1 MRRHIIAGMILIAV
15 CCGMAAFGA
24 EKANPPMRSKTITYV
39 PEQKSTWLSRNA
51 FAQVRGTFV
60 GGTRTRVKL
69 KLKRGYEDDVVEL
82 PLFYFGAGPVF
93 QYISYMAKIPEK
105 ITEHYDIEPGRRLL
119 VHVDASKLPLGEL
132 KEWKN
137 SGELKG
143 GFSPM
148 NVPPKV
154 EDFKGRRGV
163 RFDPNWGKIGKPDHN
178 TLAANFTVNDYL
190 GYGAPF
196 TFSAWVY
203 SESAPS
209 EVDPET
215 GKAKPAMG
223 IESHT
228 SMFTWGAVKGGQQTC
243 LRLAQS
249 DVAGMSWTP
258 DGGAGGGKDWK
269 LVTYTYT
276 GGDDGVFTTYVNG
289 SFFSEQKYDAKIK
302 RLPVTDITATSAT
315 LNGELFKRDGQDGC
329 VLAMYGQ
336 HDWYNWYQTRHLY
349 WDFTD
354 SLETVKPGTFS
365 HKLEGLFP
373 GKTYYFRYGTVPG
386 KKFPRSYGTMNSH
399 RFTYGPGMFVTASE
413 DGKTP
418 GRIIPNDTRNFF
430 FIGGDR
436 GARWFMN
443 SPGPSFIFDGL
454 ISEIKLYDYAMDF
467 FEVRASLGMMNAYSP
482 SPADGASSDERNVTL
497 SWKPALKETVSY
509 RVFFGID
516 KQAVAD
522 GTAKSYLAKAP
533 TLDVEDFPFGVPQ
546 YWRVAQLDA
555 SGKVLAGGDTWRF
568 ESLYGVSQTPL
579 PADGATVNCNHAL
592 VWDPKAEIKTPFL
605 TRIYLEDSE
614 EKLTKAV
621 AEEKPYREEM
631 GRYKSWKTFPTM
643 EVMKPGNTMYW
654 KVDLVIFE
662 AEPKDGAKKN
672 KYDKTGRVVN
682 RVIRGPVWSFHVED
696 YFTPEVDTVYGKPP
710 YDHDYRGPLG
720 SGIRQCEERVGYRSR
735 AVSVAPLKVL
745 RDDMAQGI
753 SRVLYKQRKV
763 SDATIDSRGSKV
775 GHWLDVT
782 DPNRGIDS
790 MAYGGLKQ
798 GPGRSDPNWYAN
810 YMTFH
815 EFGHHM
821 QGIARVVPGFGK
833 LELNVYR
840 NHINDNLGIGG
851 YGGANLGE
859 DMAMGFHSM
868 SESNARYG
876 LYENNR
882 PLYDLLRIVVAGD
895 RYIDLAARSGAAV
908 DGDGALTRWNNAGGL
923 IFYDDSPGVHTYEYV
938 PGTRGAFTPVGGPI
952 QSVQSGSV
960 PAFRFN
966 GDGALL
972 WNERTQRAL
981 QDNRDFSAQFWVK
994 ANPGTAKDAVI
1005 AALTG
1010 SDGKS
1015 FQFRWG
1021 DFPGAKEG
1029 EWQFLSFTYE
1039 GGGTTGEDAGR
1050 LRIFVGETEVSA
1062 TNRKF
1067 DLPHDAIVSI
1077 GGWIKDA
1084 EAPAVADGFRGDV
1097 SHLRIYSYDIS
1108 EDQVEEYFREEAPL
1122 YARAMDEIAGKLYV
1136 DIDCRRYVDVPQH
1149 RHEPFYPEN
1158 QRKPWLRSWPNLGSL
1173 GGRMHND
1180 IDTRWGYSGSTP
1192 MLNTVDG
1199 AMVPVFAGK
1208 DRMVSGFKPTQD
1220 MVKTPPR
1227 TLEVW
1232 IKRDQNITRFKDLK
1246 QVALE
1251 WGQFELT
1258 DGMLDDMGVEPDG
1271 TWHHVVLVFPE
1282 PKGTLPPRT
1291 LNFPEYEEARK
1302 RFEIRSDALKE
1313 EIAETKKQIEAFD
1326 KVEQPPTKV
1335 YVDGKPTGELNTG
1348 LLMPG
1353 DFRRMHFGGH
1363 YDIVHW
1369 NWKYMF
1375 HGAFASVRVHA
1386 GALSEPQ
1393 IRANA
1398 KKKPQDLPNPEPELI
1413 FEVNADKLP
1422 EGKLDKWDFAGSGG
1436 GTFVEGAPEK
1446 KALPVVE
1453 EFNGKVGLKVGML
1466 QSLQSSFKS
1475 PESINGGPFTVVAHF
1490 AVEPNL
1496 QRLSF
1501 ITWDSKSLLH
1511 PALDAYPKGTIFVGQ
1526 RINPKRP
1533 DRLAGFEMKHPKP
1546 LWDPE
1551 MGAKKDSFWEP
1562 ANFDPVPF
1570 MACIWKTAAISSDG
1584 EHVRY
1589 IVDGKLVLEL
1599 EAKLM
1604 PYDPK
1609 KKKHYPNQF
1618 VSKYVRLGG
1627 VNDGKELDGS
1637 KAFLNNIQVY
1647 DRAFSLKEIEARTKV
1662 HSPKDLPGKPIIA
1675 VDFGGLKP
1683 DTGVERIKNTGTL
1696 GGEFLSDEAHEALF
1710 KQEEVDRRPTVKT
1723 VDGVR
1728 VVTFDGENE
1737 FMKSQKGYPKPVGAS
1752 YPFTFEAFVKVPPN
1766 GKGSLLSLG
1775 SRGGFILDNGQ
1786 LDVDKNAM
1794 RRNTREGRYRRGAA
1808 RPAASQEEQWKHLVY
1823 VFEGQRKPSYV
1834 YMDGEKVGEN
1844 YFSSLYVPAA
1854 ELMTLGKDFGGDI
1867 ARLRMWRGIM
1877 SEEEIGKLAK
1887 DALGAVKK

>member
-1 MRRHIIAGMILIAV
+1 MKVRMMAMMVLAV
-15 CCGMAAFGA
+15 VFCGIGASAAEG
-24 EKANPPMRSKTITYV
+24 NPPMSSKRIKYV
-39 PEQKSTWLSRNA
+39 PEQVETFQTRNA
-51 FAQVRGTFV
+51 FGQIHATFV
-60 GGTRTRVKL
+60 GGSRTRVKL
-69 KLKRGYEDDVVEL
+69 KIKRGYDENAIVEI

-93 QYISYMAKIPEK
+93 QYISYMAKIPETL
-105 ITEHYDIEPGRRLL
+105 TEYYNIQPGRRLL
-119 VHVDASKLPLGEL
+119 VHVDASTLPLGEL

-137 SGELKG
+137 SGDLKG
-143 GFSPM
+143 GFFPM
-148 NVPPKV
+148 NIPPKV

-163 RFDPNWGKIGKPDHN
+163 RFDPNWGKIAKPDHN

-203 SESAPS
+203 SENDPTK
-209 EVDPET
+209 VDPKT
-215 GKAKPAMG
+215 GEPKPAIG

-258 DGGAGGGKDWK
+258 QGGPGGGKDWK

-276 GGDDGVFTTYVNG
+276 GGDDGVFTTYING
-289 SFFSEQKYDAKIK
+289 ALFSEQKYDAKIK

-315 LNGELFKRDGQDGC
+315 LNGELFTRDGQDGS

-336 HDWYNWYQTRHLY
+336 DDWYNWYQRRHVY
-349 WDFTD
+349 WDFID
-354 SLETVKPGTFS
+354 SLKTVKPGTFS

-373 GKTYYFRYGTVPG
+373 GKTYYFRYGTVRG
-386 KKFPRSYGTMNSH
+386 TAFPQSYGTMNTH

-418 GRIIPNDTRNFF
+418 GRIIPNDTRNAF

-443 SPGPSFIFDGL
+443 SAGPSFVFDGL

-467 FEVRASLGMMNAYSP
+467 FEVRESLGMMNAYSP
-482 SPADGASSDERNVTL
+482 VPADGASFEDRKVTL

-516 KQAVAD
+516 KQAVAG
-522 GTAKSYLAKAP
+522 GTAKRYETKAP
-533 TLDVEDFPFGVPQ
+533 TLEIEDFPFGVPQ
-546 YWRVAQLDA
+546 YWRVEQLDA

-568 ESLYGVSQTPL
+568 ESLHGMCQTPL

-592 VWDPKAEIKTPFL
+592 VWDPRAQIETPFL

-614 EKLTKAV
+614 EKLKKAV

-643 EVMKPGNTMYW
+643 EVMKPGSTMYW

-662 AEPKDGAKKN
+662 AEPKDGKRKN

-682 RVIRGPVWSFHVED
+682 RVIRGPVWSFDVED

-710 YDHDYRGPLG
+710 YDHDYRGPRG
-720 SGIRQCEERVGYRSR
+720 SGMRQCEERVGYRSR

-763 SDATIDSRGSKV
+763 SDSTIDGRGSKV

-798 GPGRSDPNWYAN
+798 GPGRSDPNFYAN

-821 QGIARVVPGFGK
+821 HGLAYAVPGFGK
-833 LELNVYR
+833 LMSKVYH

-851 YGGANLGE
+851 YGGSNLGE
-859 DMAMGFHSM
+859 DMAMGFHDM
-868 SESNARYG
+868 MESNARYK
-876 LYENNR
+876 LYKNNR
-882 PLYDLLRIVVAGD
+882 ALYHLLRIVVAGD

-923 IFYDDSPGVHTYEYV
+923 IFYNSSPGVHTYDYV

-966 GDGALL
+966 GDAALL

-994 ANPGTAKDAVI
+994 ATPGTPKDAVI

-1010 SDGKS
+1010 PDGKS

-1039 GGGTTGEDAGR
+1039 GGGTTGEEAGR

-1136 DIDCRRYVDVPQH
+1136 DIDCRRYVDVPQD

-1158 QRKPWLRSWPNLGSL
+1158 QRKPWLRSWPNLGAL

-1208 DRMVSGFKPTQD
+1208 DRMVSGFKPTPE

-1232 IKRDQNITRFKDLK
+1232 IERNKNISRFKDSH

-1271 TWHHVVLVFPE
+1271 SWHHVVLVFPE

-1291 LNFPEYEEARK
+1291 LNFPEYEEARGSY
-1302 RFEIRSDALKE
+1302 EIQSDALKE
-1313 EIAETKKQIEAFD
+1313 EIAATKKQIEAFD

-1386 GALSEPQ
+1386 GALSESQ

-1453 EFNGKVGLKVGML
+1453 EFNGKVGLKVGLL

-1490 AVEPNL
+1490 ALEVNV
-1496 QRLSF
+1496 QRLPFLFWDNKSF
-1501 ITWDSKSLLH
+1501 LH
-1511 PALDAYPKGTIFVGQ
+1511 PTIDMYPKGTIFRGQ
-1526 RINPKRP
+1526 RIHPKRP
-1533 DRLAGFEMKHPKP
+1533 DRLAGYSMQHPKP
-1546 LWDPE
+1546 IWDPE
-1551 MGAKKDSFWEP
+1551 MGARKDSFWEP

-1570 MACIWKTAAISSDG
+1570 MAWIWKTAAISSDG
-1584 EHVRY
+1584 KHVRY
-1589 IVDGKLVLEL
+1589 IVDGKLVFEH

-1609 KKKHYPNQF
+1609 AKHGSNGRYNE
-1618 VSKYVRLGG
+1618 YVRLGG
-1627 VNDGKELDGS
+1627 TTDGRQLGGNKG
-1637 KAFLNNIQVY
+1637 FLNKIQVY

-1662 HSPKDLPGKPIIA
+1662 HSPRDLPGKPIIA

-1710 KQEEVDRRPTVKT
+1710 KQEDVDRRPTVKT

-1728 VVTFDGENE
+1728 VVSFDGENE

-1752 YPFTFEAFVKVPPN
+1752 YPFTFEALVKVPPN
-1766 GKGSLLSLG
+1766 GKGSLLGLG
-1775 SRGGFILDNGQ
+1775 SRGGFSLGNGQ
-1786 LDVDKNAM
+1786 LKVDGM
-1794 RRNTREGRYRRGAA
+1794 RRSTREGPYRRGAA

-1823 VFEGQRKPSYV
+1823 VFEGQRKPSHVYV
-1834 YMDGEKVGEN
+1834 DGEKVGEN
-1844 YFSSLYVPAA
+1844 YFSAWYVPAA
-1854 ELMTLGKDFGGDI
+1854 ELMTLGKGFGGDI

-1887 DALGAVKK
+1887 EAITKAATK